1 MLSMNYLNTPELPSL
16 AARLKYAMAERG
28 IKQDALAT
36 LAGCSQTAV
45 QKLASG
51 KSKTGKSRFL
61 PAIARA
67 LNVDIDWLELGKTPP
82 LRAAENSNVY
92 RLSPKDGGPIL
103 LEELSPWDD
112 DTPLDHDEV
121 ALPIYK
127 EVEIASG
134 LGRSTVQVVPDRKI
148 RFSAYTL
155 RMAGVDPGMAACA
168 TNTGNSNF
176 PLILNGAT
184 LGVDKGMT
192 RIVDGQIY
200 AIDHDGQLRVKFMY
214 RLPGGGIR
222 LRSYNRDEYADEDYT
237 LDQVLEQRIQI
248 IGRIFWWSTLN
259 HLNSP
264 PLL

>member
-1 MLSMNYLNTPELPSL
+1 MDYLDASQLPTLADRLNYAMKQRGIVQDTL
-16 AARLKYAMAERG
+16 AAR
-28 IKQDALAT
+28 
-36 LAGCSQTAV
+36 AGCSQTAV

-51 KSKTGKSRFL
+51 KSKTGKSKFL

-67 LNVDIDWLELGKTPP
+67 LDVDIDWLELGKVPH
-82 LRAAENSNVY
+82 LRAAETSNVY
-92 RLSPKDGGPIL
+92 RIRPKDGGPVL
-103 LEELSPWDD
+103 LDELSPWDD
-112 DTPLDHDEV
+112 STPLDDDEV

-127 EVEIASG
+127 EVELASG
-134 LGRSTVQVVPDRKI
+134 HGRSSVQIVPDRKI
-148 RFSAYTL
+148 RFSAYTM
-155 RMAGVDPGMAACA
+155 RMAGVDPAMAACA

-184 LGVDKGMT
+184 LGVDKGTT

-200 AIDHDGQLRVKFMY
+200 AIDHDGQLRVKFLY

-222 LRSYNRDEYADEDYT
+222 LRSYNREEYPDEDYT
-237 LDQVLEQRIQI
+237 FDQVMEQRIQI
-248 IGRIFWWSTLN
+248 IGWIFWWSTLN